1 VARDETSRSAR
12 AEKEAQTVS
21 DAPPVRPGPE
31 LSARP
36 LLVSRAARLLRS
48 GLVRRRLA
56 TAQGHPRLSEPAA
69 GAALRGPSTP
79 PVFVLSAG
87 WRSGSTALQRLI
99 ISGGTAF
106 IWGEPYPTSR
116 LLARLERIAVEVG
129 VVDGRPDR
137 VLSGADLIPEISS
150 SWVAT
155 TNPPAAAVMGGIRA
169 MLQETYWSPLRDT
182 TFTSWGAKE
191 VVATPDQIH
200 LLAELFPEA
209 HFVCVVRDPAAAYR
223 SFRRFV
229 VSGVTTRP
237 GASTRLGWVTGP
249 VGYGHNWVRM
259 ARTFREFRND
269 PRFQVFRHEDIT
281 GDAGFAH
288 RLGGAL
294 DMDLSPAVWATRVGD
309 TRKSAPSGLERAE
322 LGVLARVC
330 RDEAAQWEYPV

>member
-1 VARDETSRSAR
+1 MTDV
-12 AEKEAQTVS
+12 
-21 DAPPVRPGPE
+21 PPARPGPVP
-31 LSARP
+31 STRP
-36 LLVSRAARLLRS
+36 LIVSRAARLLRS
-48 GLVRRRLA
+48 ALVRRRLA
-56 TAQGHPRLSEPAA
+56 TAHGYPRLPELPAE
-69 GAALRGPSTP
+69 AASHGPSTP

-116 LLARLERIAVEVG
+116 LLPRLQRIAVEAG

-137 VLSGADLIPEISS
+137 VLSSADLTPEISS

-155 TNPPAAAVMGGIRA
+155 TNPSAAALLGGIRA
-169 MLQETYWSPLRDT
+169 MLQETYWSPLRET
-182 TFTSWGAKE
+182 SFTSWGTKE

-200 LLAELFPEA
+200 LLAELFPDA

-259 ARTFREFRND
+259 ARTFRELRHD
-269 PRFQVFRHEDIT
+269 PRFLVFRHEDIT
-281 GDAGFAH
+281 GDPAFVD
-288 RLGGAL
+288 RLGRLL
-294 DMDLSPAVWATRVGD
+294 DMDLSPAAWATRVGD
-309 TRKSAPSGLERAE
+309 TRKAAPGPLERAE
-322 LGVLARVC
+322 LAVLARLC
-330 RDEAAQWEYPV
+330 RDEAAQWEYSV